1 MVSLFVII
9 LALLG
14 SIRIQALFVELTE
27 GILIQNEVMEMA
39 GAGTSDTQDNF
50 RNAKY
55 DLIKKHS
62 EDNLKKY
69 LFGKREAVS
78 GIEGKILLSEYLNKI
93 NEDILLLK
101 PKKDISYN
109 GYLKN
114 IYKLQSA
121 NKERIY
127 YYAFNNIY
135 HNSYICSHLPSDKR
149 EIKVYSSMEEC
160 ALSGAFPCQKCVLGY
175 EK

>member
-1 MVSLFVII
+1 MFAII
-9 LALLG
+9 FALLG
-14 SIRIQALFVELTE
+14 SIRIQALFAELTE

-39 GAGTSDTQDNF
+39 GAGTSDTQDDF
-50 RNAKY
+50 RNVKY
-55 DLIKKHS
+55 DLVKKHS
-62 EDNLKKY
+62 EENLKKY
-69 LFGKREAVS
+69 LFGKREAIS

-93 NEDILLLK
+93 NEDILMLK

-114 IYKLQSA
+114 IYKLQST

-135 HNSYICSHLPSDKR
+135 HNSYICSHLPSDKGK
-149 EIKVYSSMEEC
+149 IKIYSSMEEC
-160 ALSGAFPCQKCVLGY
+160 ALSGAFPCKKCVLGY

>member
-1 MVSLFVII
+1 MFAII

-14 SIRIQALFVELTE
+14 SIRIQALFAELTE

-39 GAGTSDTQDNF
+39 GAGTSDAQDDF

-55 DLIKKHS
+55 DLVKKHS
-62 EDNLKKY
+62 EENLKKC

-101 PKKDISYN
+101 PKKDISHN

-135 HNSYICSHLPSDKR
+135 HNSYICSHLPSDKG

-160 ALSGAFPCQKCVLGY
+160 ALSGAFPCNKCVLGY

>member
-1 MVSLFVII
+1 M
-9 LALLG
+9 G
-14 SIRIQALFVELTE
+14 SIRIQALFAELTE

-39 GAGTSDTQDNF
+39 GAGTSDAQDDF

-55 DLIKKHS
+55 DLVKKHS
-62 EDNLKKY
+62 EENLKKY
-69 LFGKREAVS
+69 LFGKRESVS

-135 HNSYICSHLPSDKR
+135 HNSYICSHLPSDKGK
-149 EIKVYSSMEEC
+149 IKVYSSME
-160 ALSGAFPCQKCVLGY
+160 
-175 EK
+175 

>member
-1 MVSLFVII
+1 M
-9 LALLG
+9 G
-14 SIRIQALFVELTE
+14 SIKIQVLFAELTD
-27 GILIQNEVMEMA
+27 GILTENEVMEMT
-39 GAGTSDTQDNF
+39 GAGVSDVQDDF

-55 DLIKKHS
+55 DLVKKYS
-62 EDNLKKY
+62 EANMKKY
-69 LFGKREAVS
+69 LFGKRESVS
-78 GIEGKILLSEYLNKI
+78 GIEGKTLLSKYLNKI
-93 NEDILLLK
+93 NKDILFLK
-101 PKKDISYN
+101 PKKDIRYN

-121 NKERIY
+121 DKERIY

-135 HNSYICSHLPSDKR
+135 HNSYICSHLPSDKG

-160 ALSGAFPCQKCVLGY
+160 ALSGASPCKKCVLGY

>member
-1 MVSLFVII
+1 M
-9 LALLG
+9 
-14 SIRIQALFVELTE
+14 ELTE

-39 GAGTSDTQDNF
+39 GAGTSDTQDDF

-55 DLIKKHS
+55 DLVKKHS
-62 EDNLKKY
+62 EENLKKC

-101 PKKDISYN
+101 PKKDISHN

-114 IYKLQSA
+114 IYIIMLLTISIIIHIFAAICHLIRGRLKFILLWRNVLYQELFLA
-121 NKERIY
+121 INVCWDMKNKE
-127 YYAFNNIY
+127 
-135 HNSYICSHLPSDKR
+135 
-149 EIKVYSSMEEC
+149 EIWKTH
-160 ALSGAFPCQKCVLGY
+160 
-175 EK
+175 